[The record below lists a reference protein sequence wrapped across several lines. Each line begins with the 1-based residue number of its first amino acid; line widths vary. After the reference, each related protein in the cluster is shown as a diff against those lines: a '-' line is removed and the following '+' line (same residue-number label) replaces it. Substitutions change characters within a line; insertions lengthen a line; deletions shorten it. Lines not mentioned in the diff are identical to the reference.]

1 MQPKQGSL
9 EAVHLG
15 PHFTGHEVG
24 LAPQRPALDHPVRV
38 QGKEEG
44 RPPTAPPP
52 AGTHGN
58 SFGGWGGTLSLVHPV
73 PSERQQI
80 ETKPKACHCGQS
92 RHITESRG
100 ITKLFTWC
108 REEKQHVAADN
119 NVC

>member
-24 LAPQRPALDHPVRV
+24 LAPQRPALDHPVSVRE
-38 QGKEEG
+38 KEEG